1 MELQKKSTVSE
12 KLKSQEDNNKSTL
25 ISYEAVEDTPFTLV
39 ERENKVLITIGNQV
53 CDQNVFEN
61 KTEAKK
67 YISKKPWILIAT
79 TSLILSQ
86 NVNKGGK
93 E

>member
-1 MELQKKSTVSE
+1 MIK
-12 KLKSQEDNNKSTL
+12 
-25 ISYEAVEDTPFTLV
+25 YEEVKDTPFTLV
-39 ERENKVLITIGNQV
+39 ERGNEVLITIGNQV
-53 CDQNVFEN
+53 CDQNVFIN

-67 YISKKPWILIAT
+67 YISKKPWMLIAT

>member
-1 MELQKKSTVSE
+1 MFF
-12 KLKSQEDNNKSTL
+12 QEDLTFEVVYDKRL
-25 ISYEAVEDTPFTLV
+25 DFLV
-39 ERENKVLITIGNQV
+39 HRRVRKGKKENKVLITIGNQI
-53 CDQNVFEN
+53 CDPNVFEN

-67 YISKKPWILIAT
+67 YISKKPWMLIAT

-86 NVNKGGK
+86 NVNRGGK